1 MSFINL
7 PESTSK
13 HHENSQNNFNS
24 SQNYL
29 NSIEIRS
36 RTVCEPEEFP
46 KTISNIEHCSD
57 QLAMSFNYEKCFDN
71 TFEYSTNSGSYSGEN
86 IFEFPSGSQSFN
98 NTDQLGY
105 NFNAENPTN
114 HQQMSKF

>member
-13 HHENSQNNFNS
+13 NHENSQNNFNS

-36 RTVCEPEEFP
+36 RTLCESEEVP
-46 KTISNIEHCSD
+46 KSISNIEHCSNH
-57 QLAMSFNYEKCFDN
+57 LAMSFNYEKCFDN
-71 TFEYSTNSGSYSGEN
+71 TFEYSTNSVNYSGEN
-86 IFEFPSGSQSFN
+86 IFEFPSGSQPFN
-98 NTDQLGY
+98 HTDQFGY
-105 NFNAENPTN
+105 NLNAENPTH
-114 HQQMSKF
+114 HQETSKF